1 VEGEAVIKGAGEH
14 PHAAAR
20 LRALFPRLD
29 WVEGPRA
36 PEDADVGF
44 ELRSDDTLAEGS
56 WRITAGQGAHGL
68 AIEIRG
74 GPFSGVIQGVE
85 SLARG
90 LPQEGEQA
98 VGTWEGRPALPYRLL
113 WTWDHSTHWDV
124 DTVGLQE
131 TGAFN
136 PYMKQADEFV
146 GDYQRMIDFA
156 SHHGIGGVVIYG
168 LLRDSHGG
176 VEAANAVCR
185 YARERG
191 VRILAGIAIN
201 AYGGIYYEGNHPYN
215 LATWLRQHPDYG
227 VDTAGL
233 PGFQIGDYGYLPFP
247 SGEYTVAARSDRPEN
262 ERWHIDGLTWLLEN
276 VDVDGL
282 NIEFGDYAGNDL
294 IADMR
299 RLLPGILDHARGLRP
314 DLWLISD
321 VGWDSLAEPD
331 LASRVAGLPDGC
343 AYQHTYNR
351 SYWARL
357 QGSLTRDVVDGL
369 PTRHNV
375 VRPHAGS
382 QWNRQRYAFMAPH
395 YADLAR
401 LAFRSGLDGA
411 TIFGEVSDH
420 SPPNELNYVAFARF
434 AASPDLDWSAFLR
447 DELEPRLGGAEPAAR
462 FVTLLEHV
470 DADDLDLAGLL
481 AARDEVRGVAAGLP
495 DPARERWSWLEE
507 RLGRRLHSRR
517 GR

>member
-1 VEGEAVIKGAGEH
+1 MEGEAVIKGAGEH

-343 AYQHTYNR
+343 AYQRTYNR